1 MTVLIV
7 ASTRPMIPRKFVS
20 SASRTE
26 IRSAGASEHSS
37 LPSDT
42 ILLEMLATIVAIAL
56 LAFIIRRVYFHPLS
70 KIPGP
75 KLAAL
80 TSLYYTFHEFR
91 GDRHFFIDKLHRK
104 YGHVVRIGPSYVSC
118 ADPAAVKEIYGVG
131 SWDKPRGGWYSHF
144 SAYGEENMF
153 SSWEGKE
160 HLRRKK
166 VGPHKIGKF

>member
-1 MTVLIV
+1 
-7 ASTRPMIPRKFVS
+7 
-20 SASRTE
+20 
-26 IRSAGASEHSS
+26 
-37 LPSDT
+37 
-42 ILLEMLATIVAIAL
+42 MLGTIVAIAV
-56 LAFIIRRVYFHPLS
+56 LAFILQRVYFHPLS

-104 YGHVVRIGPSYVSC
+104 YGAIVRIGPSYVSC
-118 ADPAAVKEIYGVG
+118 SDPAAVKEIYGVG

-166 VGPHKIGKF
+166 VGAMVDGMRLIIGYQFDV

>member
-1 MTVLIV
+1 
-7 ASTRPMIPRKFVS
+7 
-20 SASRTE
+20 
-26 IRSAGASEHSS
+26 
-37 LPSDT
+37 
-42 ILLEMLATIVAIAL
+42 MLATIVVIAV
-56 LAFIIRRVYFHPLS
+56 LAFILQRVYFHPLS

-91 GDRHFFIDKLHRK
+91 GDRHFFINNLHRK
-104 YGHVVRIGPSYVSC
+104 YGAIVRIGPSYVSC
-118 ADPAAVKEIYGVG
+118 SDPAAVKEIYGVG

-166 VGPHKIGKF
+166 VGVIVDEMRLIIGYQFDV

>member
-1 MTVLIV
+1 
-7 ASTRPMIPRKFVS
+7 MICRQFVRDS
-20 SASRTE
+20 VSAETP
-26 IRSAGASEHSS
+26 EHF
-37 LPSDT
+37 LQPVDPNFAK
-42 ILLEMLATIVAIAL
+42 MLATVVAIAV
-56 LAFIIRRVYFHPLS
+56 LAFIIKRVYFHPLS
-70 KIPGP
+70 NIPGP

-104 YGHVVRIGPSYVSC
+104 YGEIVRIVPSYVSC
-118 ADPAAVKEIYGVG
+118 ADPAAIKEIYGVG

-166 VGPHKIGKF
+166 VVAMVDETNRRLSVQCIRRPFC